1 MINVQPNSCELVPL
15 SRSRLHEEKNCK
27 INPWN
32 DQSASV
38 EKTSTYIWIEKM
50 QLSLS
55 DTCSNTLVNMLNI
68 LIHFITCSLYFALK
82 TNACVTINFCF
93 ALKALR
99 WLVVE
104 ILSIPVHE
112 VLIPNKLNDS

>member
-15 SRSRLHEEKNCK
+15 SQSRLHEEKNCK

-55 DTCSNTLVNMLNI
+55 DTCSNTLYSEYVKHSDTFHYMFSL
-68 LIHFITCSLYFALK
+68 FCSKY
-82 TNACVTINFCF
+82 
-93 ALKALR
+93 
-99 WLVVE
+99 
-104 ILSIPVHE
+104 
-112 VLIPNKLNDS
+112 